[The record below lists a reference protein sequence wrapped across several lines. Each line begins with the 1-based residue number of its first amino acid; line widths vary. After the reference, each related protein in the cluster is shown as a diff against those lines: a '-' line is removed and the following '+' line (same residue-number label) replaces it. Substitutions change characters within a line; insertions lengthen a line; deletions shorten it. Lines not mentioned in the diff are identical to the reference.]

1 MRIWKPVFRGRDGK
15 TKQLGKWWI
24 ELRDHHQV
32 VRRFPGFKDKTQSRL
47 LGDQIERLVASRV
60 AGQPPSPELTR
71 WLEHVPPKLRDRLVK
86 IGLLDNT
93 RAAASKPLSKHLN
106 DFAASL
112 PAKGNT
118 AQYVTQT
125 ESRAKAVFEGC
136 GFHTWSDMRAECI
149 EHYLANLRVGGLSV
163 QSSNYYLQ
171 TCKQFCRWMLLNRR
185 VSESPVAHLKLLN
198 ARTDRRCERAL
209 LYRIAVETGLRVN
222 ELHSLTVGSF
232 DLVPHFTSSTT
243 M

>member
-32 VRRFPGFKDKTQSRL
+32 VRRFPGLKDKTQSRL

-71 WLEHVPPKLRDRLVK
+71 WLEHVPSKLRDRLVT

-93 RAAASKPLSKHLN
+93 RAAASKPLSKHLD

-112 PAKGNT
+112 SAKGNT
-118 AQYVTQT
+118 AQYVAQTQ
-125 ESRAKAVFEGC
+125 SRAKTVFEGC
-136 GFHTWSDMRAECI
+136 GFRTWSDIRAERV
-149 EHYLANLRVGGLSV
+149 EHYLADLRASPKTSVPWKPASTGFGRQFVGRFSALRPSDR
-163 QSSNYYLQ
+163 Y
-171 TCKQFCRWMLLNRR
+171 CRGYSI
-185 VSESPVAHLKLLN
+185 V
-198 ARTDRRCERAL
+198 
-209 LYRIAVETGLRVN
+209 
-222 ELHSLTVGSF
+222 VGSF
-232 DLVPHFTSSTT
+232 NSAFVGKG
-243 M
+243 